1 MILIFIFANNYNKED
16 MSKTR
21 KSLATTKGKDTSRR
35 PKPLVAGAGYM
46 GGRKPYQNG
55 GKVNK

>member
-1 MILIFIFANNYNKED
+1 MKDMNK
-16 MSKTR
+16 R
-21 KSLATTKGKDTSRR
+21 RRSLATIKGKDTSCRA
-35 PKPLVAGAGYM
+35 KPLVAGAGYM

>member
-1 MILIFIFANNYNKED
+1 MKD
-16 MSKTR
+16 MSKR
-21 KSLATTKGKDTSRR
+21 RRSLTTTKGKDTSRR
-35 PKPLVAGAGYM
+35 AKPLVAGAGYM

>member
-1 MILIFIFANNYNKED
+1 
-16 MSKTR
+16 MSKSR
-21 KSLATTKGKDTSRR
+21 KSLVTTKGKNISHRA
-35 PKPLVAGAGYM
+35 KPLVAGAGYM

>member
-1 MILIFIFANNYNKED
+1 

-21 KSLATTKGKDTSRR
+21 KSLATTKGKDISRR
-35 PKPLVAGAGYM
+35 AKPLVAGAGCM
-46 GGRKPYQNG
+46 SGRKPYQNG

>member
-1 MILIFIFANNYNKED
+1 MED

-35 PKPLVAGAGYM
+35 AKPLVTGAGYM
-46 GGRKPYQNG
+46 GKRKPYQNG
-55 GKVNK
+55 GKIDK